1 MNDTTVKTELSPAA
15 VRKLTAARFK
25 IFTNGYKNA
34 KIAKSNKSGAGVF
47 TVILHFAPAD
57 NSGHE
62 VCPRASD
69 GCRASCLYTAG
80 MGRYDS
86 VKFGRI
92 RKTQLWFSDRQE
104 AQNRIIWDIQKLV
117 RLCEEYGL
125 QPAVRLNGTSDIR
138 WEKVWPELFRM
149 FPEVQFYDY
158 TKDHGRFDYAYWLPD
173 NYYLLYSR
181 SECNEDIALQLLQA
195 GRANVAVVFRRD
207 LPETWNGYPV
217 FNADETDLRYLDK
230 IPTGAV
236 AGLYAKGSGRAD
248 QTGFVVR

>member
-1 MNDTTVKTELSPAA
+1 MNTTTELSPAA
-15 VRKLTAARFK
+15 VKKLKNTKFK
-25 IFTNGYKNA
+25 IVTNGFNNA
-34 KIAKSNKSGAGVF
+34 KIAKSNKAGKGVF
-47 TVILHFAPAD
+47 TVILHFAPAC
-57 NSGHE
+57 NSGRE
-62 VCPRASD
+62 VCAFASA

-80 MGRYDS
+80 NGRYDS

-92 RKTQLWFSDRQE
+92 RKTQLWFQDRQE
-104 AQNRIIWDIQKLV
+104 AQNRIIWDIRKLV
-117 RLCEEYGL
+117 RLCEEHGL

-138 WEKVWPELFRM
+138 WEKVWPELFGM

-158 TKDHGRFDYAYWLPD
+158 TKDHGRFDYSHHLPS

-181 SECNEDIALQLLQA
+181 SECNEDIAVQLLEA

-207 LPETWNGYPV
+207 LPETWNGFPV
-217 FNADETDLRYLDK
+217 FNADETDLRYLDE

-236 AGLYAKGSGRAD
+236 AGLYAKGFAKSD